1 MNLEENMYNH
11 ENNLSKFASLSK
23 NAIRLKQEESD
34 IRPAY
39 FRDIDRIIYSLS
51 YTRYIDKTQVF
62 SLKENDHISKRI
74 IHVQFVS
81 KIAKTIGRALGLNE
95 DLIEAIALGH
105 DLGHVPFGH
114 VGEKILNDISLK
126 YDNTYFN
133 HNAQSVREL
142 MSLEKNGQGL
152 NITIQVLDGI
162 LCHNGEFLSGKYI
175 PKKKSVQTFLD
186 DYNNTYI
193 NEKANTML
201 IPMTL
206 EGCVV
211 RISDIVGYIGRDIE
225 DAIMLG
231 ILKKEELPKEITSV
245 LGNNNREIIN
255 TIVTDIIN
263 NSLNKPYLLLSD
275 DVYKALKALKNF
287 NYKHIY
293 DKANTK
299 EQIKKYEEMFN
310 FLFQFFLNDLENKNK
325 DSIIYQDFL
334 NNMNE
339 EYKRKTKN
347 PRIVIDYI
355 AGMTDDYFIKQY
367 NVCKK
372 VEKNKNK

>member
-275 DVYKALKALKNF
+275 DVYKALKDLKNF

-310 FLFQFFLNDLENKNK
+310 FLFQFFLNDLENKDK
-325 DSIIYQDFL
+325 ESIIYQDFL

-339 EYKRKTKN
+339 EYKRKTKKT
-347 PRIVIDYI
+347 RIVIDYI